1 MSIRKAL
8 RLYFYLLARGVVRE
22 RELCEALDCTKEELM
37 QLAQVLM
44 DSAIPIRIGEGFW
57 LEDDDVFSLFLH
69 EEEMETL
76 KDFQRL
82 LRETNPKLQRRL
94 ADMVLLRA
102 AADDLLRLQGGR
114 ASRQN
119 LPLLDEMIEKAVQN
133 NHSLIVHFETD
144 RGEDVKEIRVE
155 NILRTDK
162 MTMILSQDLSGQPV
176 NLKLEQIVEAYRPSK
191 IRRERIQ
198 VLVCS
203 DALTRIV
210 PFLEEE
216 ATIIPRGK
224 DVLLSSRVYCPQDF
238 FDLIRE
244 IYPEA
249 LLLDGGKNHV
259 D

>member
-1 MSIRKAL
+1 MEVKFFNQERGEAGGLCYSISRACGVRESSNIFYKERKKLVYTKAL

-119 LPLLDEMIEKAVQN
+119 LQLLDEMIEKAVKN
-133 NHSLIVHFETD
+133 
-144 RGEDVKEIRVE
+144 
-155 NILRTDK
+155 
-162 MTMILSQDLSGQPV
+162 
-176 NLKLEQIVEAYRPSK
+176 
-191 IRRERIQ
+191 RESI
-198 VLVCS
+198 
-203 DALTRIV
+203 
-210 PFLEEE
+210 
-216 ATIIPRGK
+216 
-224 DVLLSSRVYCPQDF
+224 
-238 FDLIRE
+238 
-244 IYPEA
+244 
-249 LLLDGGKNHV
+249 
-259 D
+259 